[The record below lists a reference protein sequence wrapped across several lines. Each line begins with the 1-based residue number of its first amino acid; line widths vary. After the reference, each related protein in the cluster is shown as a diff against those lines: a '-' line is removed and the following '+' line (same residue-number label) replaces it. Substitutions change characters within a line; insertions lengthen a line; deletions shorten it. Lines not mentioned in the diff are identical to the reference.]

1 MVTPCKG
8 VIEML
13 DSSEGKRWRQVW
25 SQDLLSF
32 RSLNQESIDA
42 FQTARTSSLVDGR
55 LAHIVLR
62 KWHKISVT
70 DRKAWWCTRTYVG
83 ASLQAEL
90 LTQTSLPPTHFYSN
104 TWVSVPMRGGWNKHA
119 VNSTSNLSFF
129 FSAEFFLLA
138 DTTHKKT
145 LRTEGTPGGFFFYA
159 EHIQFLVMRFMTTVA
174 HYIIVTH

>member
-1 MVTPCKG
+1 
-8 VIEML
+8 ML
-13 DSSEGKRWRQVW
+13 DSSEEKRWRQVW

-70 DRKAWWCTRTYVG
+70 DRKAWCPRTYVG

-90 LTQTSLPPTHFYSN
+90 LTKTSLPPTHFYSN

-119 VNSTSNLSFF
+119 VNPASNHSLVRGMFYIQS
-129 FSAEFFLLA
+129 FSAGRHHPQENIM
-138 DTTHKKT
+138 DG
-145 LRTEGTPGGFFFYA
+145 RYSWCFFYA
-159 EHIQFLVMRFMTTVA
+159 ELLVMCFMTTAA